1 MAHEKQ
7 LQLPL
12 LVVSPTDL
20 SRLKREVEAL
30 DEYMRQAAVRKGGE
44 QLAKLPRTSR
54 MLDEFAAANELSL
67 LHGELRKQ
75 ALEFLGT
82 LQTEAPVLNMSFA
95 RDPSSAFEAKI
106 IAWLR
111 QNIHPTVLLRVGL
124 QPTMAAGCT
133 LRTPNHYFD
142 FSLRAHFAEQH
153 QLLVEKLQKAGSG
166 S

>member
-1 MAHEKQ
+1 MAHDKT

-30 DEYMRQAAVRKGGE
+30 EEYMQQAALRKGGE

-54 MLDEFAAANELSL
+54 MLDEFASTNDLNL

-75 ALEFLGT
+75 TLDFLGT
-82 LQTEAPVLNMSFA
+82 LETKAPVLNMSFA
-95 RDPSSAFEAKI
+95 RDPSSAFVAKI

-111 QNIHPTVLLRVGL
+111 Q
-124 QPTMAAGCT
+124 
-133 LRTPNHYFD
+133 
-142 FSLRAHFAEQH
+142 
-153 QLLVEKLQKAGSG
+153 
-166 S
+166 